1 MILNYFDIPHPPIS
15 FSSRSRKLQKPGRD
29 TVSTPRILLKGDS
42 IMDHN
47 MHFPSFSHTLRH
59 IFSHAA
65 VSLLAVG
72 IAFSLPMAAR
82 YILYTWWPMVAGD
95 SHLLLIAEIGFAAVL
110 VLLFNLVLI
119 AREGRRSLRMNR
131 IASLVH
137 VQEGDNWLSRWSSR
151 DLSNRISSARDVSV
165 MSITGY
171 DTFVSERRNLHRF
184 IDDSYE
190 LRVMLLN
197 PYGAGAKR
205 RIQSLGSQASIA
217 SYRQET
223 EATIERL
230 ASLAAAGKKVTLKFY
245 EEQPFWN
252 LIVTGEYVWVQY
264 CHDGQELKDQPEYV
278 FALRKDKPAQGL
290 FPAFYVHFLNHWNDP
305 RHPEYDLHSKELIY
319 RNDKGNIVGC
329 LPYPPREDRRSEQR
343 LVMVAQ

>member
-1 MILNYFDIPHPPIS
+1 
-15 FSSRSRKLQKPGRD
+15 
-29 TVSTPRILLKGDS
+29 
-42 IMDHN
+42 MDRN
-47 MHFPSFSHTLRH
+47 LHFPSFSSTLQH

-65 VSLLAVG
+65 VTLLAVG
-72 IAFSLPMAAR
+72 IAFSLPKVASF
-82 YILYTWWPMVAGD
+82 ILYSWWPKVAGD
-95 SHLLLIAEIGFAAVL
+95 SHLLLVNEISFAAVL
-110 VLLFNLVLI
+110 VLLFNLVLF
-119 AREGRRSLRMNR
+119 ARDGRRSLRMNR

-137 VQEGDNWLSRWSSR
+137 VREGDNWLSRWSGR
-151 DLSNRISSARDVSV
+151 DLLNRISGTRDVSV

-184 IDDSYE
+184 IEESYE
-190 LRVMLLN
+190 LRVMLMN

-205 RIQSLGSQASIA
+205 RIQSLGSQATLE

-230 ASLAAAGKKVTLKFY
+230 ASLAATGKKVTLKFY

-264 CHDGQELKDQPEYV
+264 CHDGHELKNQPEYV

-290 FPAFYVHFLNHWNDP
+290 FSAFYVHFLDQWNDP

-319 RNDKGNIVGC
+319 RNDKGNEVGSI
-329 LPYPPREDRRSEQR
+329 PYPPREDRRAEQR
-343 LVMVAQ
+343 LVMVG